1 MRFNTHP
8 RLPGGHALLSA
19 SKWHWLNYDDN
30 KLADTWRSS
39 QAVERGTRLHAL
51 AAECIELGVKLPKS
65 RKTLNC
71 YVNDAIGFRMTPEQT
86 LYYSDNCFGT
96 ADAVSF
102 EKGKLRI
109 HDLKTG
115 SVPAHIE
122 QLLIYAGLF
131 CLEYQVDP
139 AEIETELRIYQNDE
153 VVRHEPAVDEMR
165 LVVDK
170 IIHADEVVSR
180 LRAEEAQ
187 R

>member
-1 MRFNTHP
+1 MRFNAHP
-8 RLPGGHALLSA
+8 RLPGGHAPLSA

-30 KLADTWRSS
+30 KLAKSWRSA

-51 AAECIELGVKLPKS
+51 AAECIALGVKLPKS

-71 YVNDAIGFRMTPEQT
+71 YVNDAIGFRMTPEQV

-102 EKGKLRI
+102 ERGKLRV

-131 CLEYQVDP
+131 CLEYRVDP
-139 AEIETELRIYQNDE
+139 SEIEAELRIYQNDE
-153 VVRHEPAVDEMR
+153 VVRHEPSDDEMR
-165 LVVDK
+165 WVMDRIVC
-170 IIHADEVVSR
+170 ADEVVAR
-180 LRAEEAQ
+180 LMAEEAQ
-187 R
+187 L